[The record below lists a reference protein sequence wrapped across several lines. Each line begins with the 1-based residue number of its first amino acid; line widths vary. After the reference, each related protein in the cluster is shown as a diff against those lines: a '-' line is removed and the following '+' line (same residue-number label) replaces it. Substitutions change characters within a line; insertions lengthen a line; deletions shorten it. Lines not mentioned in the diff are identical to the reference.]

1 MEKECVRWQRVD
13 KYLKESSFS
22 TSGETRTNKL
32 ARKISAS
39 MERWRVKCVN

>member
-1 MEKECVRWQRVD
+1 MKKECVRWQRVD

-32 ARKISAS
+32 ARKISAG